1 MKTNKVEHC
10 RWCLWNK
17 SRLQI
22 FRIRNR
28 RRRIRRISRQ
38 NKYRKKFSRIFLQ
51 WYRSNDITT
60 SVLSRPIYFLSQKNC
75 NDEEDWPV
83 NGRTSTVCL
92 KNISVLDVCTE
103 NGTREEKEKVTRKSW
118 IFSPFAFRLLPS
130 TFRFDSL
137 FLFLSFFLERKESRE
152 PIECLVT
159 VFKVR
164 AEFRRLLRGQNGRMF
179 GIEID
184 PVFPRYTQNKFY
196 VLDDQRQ
203 DYIRIQD
210 LKRYRNENYFTSSE
224 NVFEYNCTR
233 TASLSK
239 GKFFCSR
246 DSKKTIKWR
255 VIELG
260 SN

>member
-60 SVLSRPIYFLSQKNC
+60 PVLSRPIYFLSQKNC

-103 NGTREEKEKVTRKSW
+103 NGTRKEKEKVTRKSW

-184 PVFPRYTQNKFY
+184 PVFSEIHAKQILRARRSTAGLHTYTGFKALSEWKLFHFI
-196 VLDDQRQ
+196 RKCF
-203 DYIRIQD
+203 RIQLYTD
-210 LKRYRNENYFTSSE
+210 GFPFQR
-224 NVFEYNCTR
+224 
-233 TASLSK
+233 
-239 GKFFCSR
+239 
-246 DSKKTIKWR
+246 
-255 VIELG
+255 
-260 SN
+260 